1 MNDDIFGN
9 SAPKPDMAD
18 KLFGGMTLEEKPY
31 EVFFKVGHALV
42 QLSHGFAGKAEEIA
56 KALVGNTVVVVQI
69 MNKLGVKAGPEAT
82 VIEELRN
89 KITVPGGH
97 FRVFPSSG
105 APVSCADV
113 SSPDY
118 RNALND
124 LGIVRFGES
133 IPDFVEMFKR
143 SMTDRLSKQVK
154 SAIQF
159 REDLK
164 PTSALGGDEYYSS
177 SIDFEGGSVVGTA
190 CVSIGSETLR
200 KLVSKM
206 TGEEQSDMNEAVVGG
221 LGEFINIVAGGARG
235 DLCEQGYA
243 IKLSSLPQVISP
255 EFQGMRSMQMDGTK
269 TVQRFG
275 SPDGDLFMEL
285 TFFQ

>member
-1 MNDDIFGN
+1 MNDDFGVN
-9 SAPKPDMAD
+9 QKSNEVAE
-18 KLFGGMTLEEKPY
+18 KLFAGFTVEEKPF
-31 EVFFKVGHALV
+31 EVFFKTGHALV
-42 QLSHGFAGKAEEIA
+42 QLNDGYAGKVEDIM
-56 KALVGNTVVVVQI
+56 KALVGATVVIVQVMGRTGARSGADAQAI
-69 MNKLGVKAGPEAT
+69 EAIRARVT
-82 VIEELRN
+82 N
-89 KITVPGGH
+89 PGGL
-97 FRVFPSSG
+97 FRVFPAAS
-105 APVSCADV
+105 APLSCADM

-124 LGIVRFGES
+124 LGIVRFGET
-133 IPDFVEMFKR
+133 IPDVVEVFKR
-143 SMTDRLSKQVK
+143 SMTDRLSKQVR

-159 REDLK
+159 REDMK
-164 PTSALGGDEYYSS
+164 PSVSLGNDEIYSG
-177 SIDFEGGSVVGTA
+177 SIDFEGGSVLGSA

-206 TGEEQSDMNEAVVGG
+206 TGEEQAEMNEAVVGG

-235 DLCEQGYA
+235 ELCEQGYS

-255 EFQGMRSMQMDGTK
+255 EFQGMRSMEMAGAK

-275 SPDGDLFMEL
+275 SPDGDLFMEI